1 VTPQL
6 ATICQ
11 ELGITVVPVTK
22 QRGLME
28 THAVNTL
35 ARILETRPPE
45 GKVDERAAHLRSVLL
60 SIVETENNKRMLV
73 APVIWAVSDILLA
86 HPSWFG
92 GDFLEAMDKIDLAE
106 MHDKAKANRK
116 LAQPR
121 QALVTMLMEHLG
133 GKFEPEEQAR
143 LI

>member
-1 VTPQL
+1 MTPAL
-6 ATICQ
+6 SAI
-11 ELGITVVPVTK
+11 LSDLDIRVVPVTK

-28 THAVNTL
+28 THAVNTM
-35 ARILETRPPE
+35 ARILNDHGP
-45 GKVDERAAHLRSVLL
+45 KHLRSVLM

-92 GDFLEAMDKIDLAE
+92 GDFLEAMDRIDLAE
-106 MHDKAKANRK
+106 LHERAKANREA
-116 LAQPR
+116 AQPR
-121 QALVTMLMEHLG
+121 QAIATML
-133 GKFEPEEQAR
+133 FEELRKDFQPEEQAR

>member
-1 VTPQL
+1 MTPAL
-6 ATICQ
+6 SAI
-11 ELGITVVPVTK
+11 LSDLDIRVVPVTK

-35 ARILETRPPE
+35 ARILSDHGPE
-45 GKVDERAAHLRSVLL
+45 HLRSVLM

-92 GDFLEAMDKIDLAE
+92 GDFLEAMDRIDLAE
-106 MHDKAKANRK
+106 LHERAKANREA
-116 LAQPR
+116 AQPR
-121 QALVTMLMEHLG
+121 QAIATMLFDELR
-133 GKFEPEEQAR
+133 KDFQPEEQAR
-143 LI
+143 LL